1 MARDAVSEYLTID
14 EVCVLLKLGKRTV
27 YDLCREG
34 KLPGAA
40 KIGNQWRVNRQQLD
54 EWLAAGGAAPRSKG
68 VGAEDSN
75 IGTTIDQGDEPR

>member
-1 MARDAVSEYLTID
+1 MSEYLTID
-14 EVCVLLKLGKRTV
+14 EVCALLKLGKRTV

-54 EWLAAGGAAPRSKG
+54 EWLAAGGAAPRSKVA
-68 VGAEDSN
+68 VGEDSD
-75 IGTTIDQGDEPR
+75 IGSIIDHGDEPR